1 MVQDDAR
8 VDALR
13 GTILGCAIEVHR
25 QLGPGLLESVYKT
38 CLVIELRREGLLVET
53 SRPILLTYRGQPIEE
68 NLFIDILVEDLIVL
82 EVKSVAALA
91 PVHKAQVITYL
102 KLANRPAGLLLN
114 FNSVLLKDGVRRI
127 VHPDLYEKPPAA
139 ASASRSEQ

>member
-53 SRPILLTYRGQPIEE
+53 NRQILLTYRGESIEDH
-68 NLFIDILVEDLIVL
+68 LFIDILVEDLIVL
-82 EVKSVAALA
+82 EVKSVSALA

-114 FNSVLLKDGVRRI
+114 FNSVLLKDGIRRI
-127 VHPDLYEKPPAA
+127 VHPDLYERAPAP
-139 ASASRSEQ
+139 ASPSPAEQ